1 MTAFQTVFT
10 SFRLLTVQLLLPGKA
25 GICCHQGG
33 DGRPS
38 SFLLM
43 DYFKETNEE
52 VFSKDVENLIKSV
65 QNKLLE
71 VKYLSSTGE
80 GKC

>member
-1 MTAFQTVFT
+1 MTVFQTVFT
-10 SFRLLTVQLLLPGKA
+10 SFRLLTVQLLLPGKT
-25 GICCHQGG
+25 GICCHQ
-33 DGRPS
+33 
-38 SFLLM
+38 